1 MAHSCVTCVAL
12 GLAQHQLPLRSNC
25 CHHHSHRRHHQQ
37 ADLDAP
43 CFLSSARAMLFQ
55 LFQVGLP
62 AASSW
67 VLPAPLSHP
76 CDPSRARG
84 LSCSLSAFFPRCLA
98 MVGGKRSSKL
108 CPLLPFCGLHYS
120 LLRTERDPP
129 QALFSPDVCS
139 RYPGTCS
146 SQQNLMELSSSS
158 HCGCH
163 CSRLDWQKLLPGTL
177 KWPSNLS
184 LFLQA
189 LPTFPD

>member
-98 MVGGKRSSKL
+98 MVGGKRSSSSVHSCHSVACITRCSAQREILPKPSSPL
-108 CPLLPFCGLHYS
+108 MYAVGIQVLAVPSRILWNCPLLLIVAATVQGWTGRNSCREH
-120 LLRTERDPP
+120 
-129 QALFSPDVCS
+129 
-139 RYPGTCS
+139 
-146 SQQNLMELSSSS
+146 
-158 HCGCH
+158 
-163 CSRLDWQKLLPGTL
+163 
-177 KWPSNLS
+177 
-184 LFLQA
+184 
-189 LPTFPD
+189 

>member
-37 ADLDAP
+37 ADLDAS

-120 LLRTERDPP
+120 LLRTEREILPKP
-129 QALFSPDVCS
+129 SSPLMYAVGIQVLAVPS
-139 RYPGTCS
+139 RILWNCP
-146 SQQNLMELSSSS
+146 
-158 HCGCH
+158 
-163 CSRLDWQKLLPGTL
+163 LLLIVAATVQGWTGRN
-177 KWPSNLS
+177 SCREH
-184 LFLQA
+184 
-189 LPTFPD
+189 